1 MFTGGTEFLPSI
13 DKGLIEATLNF
24 GTAVTPEQAAERAA
38 EAERMIREN
47 VENIE
52 SISYQVGKLGTNDRR
67 RHRRTAHSATGNAAR
82 IDGRAV
88 ESIRRAL
95 SAVECSEVGVSA
107 IDGVVAV
114 LTSGFRR
121 CRFRSAANRRRRWP
135 RLRRRSETR
144 FRPNSLCRFR
154 TI

>member
-1 MFTGGTEFLPSI
+1 
-13 DKGLIEATLNF
+13 
-24 GTAVTPEQAAERAA
+24 
-38 EAERMIREN
+38 MIREN

-52 SISYQVGKLGTNDRR
+52 SISYQVGKLGTM
-67 RHRRTAHSATGNAAR
+67 TADVTAALR
-82 IDGRAV
+82 IQLRESGAESTGRAV